1 MGKDTSNFQWEVDGQ
16 RSGRNRGICIVGLV
30 MPNIVYKWLTKLET
44 RRKNQEKWLMSV
56 RGLRFGSESCC
67 SRVMSSERSAS
78 HLATRMRGDVL
89 GGFAGMGSLDWFGL
103 R

>member
-1 MGKDTSNFQWEVDGQ
+1 MGKETSNFQWEVEGQ

-56 RGLRFGSESCC
+56 RGLRFLSESCC
-67 SRVMSSERSAS
+67 SNVVASDNSAS
-78 HLATRMRGDVL
+78 HLLTRMRGDVF
-89 GGFAGMGSLDWFGL
+89 GGFSEMGSSVWFGL